1 MAKKDTSKRKPYTQE
16 ELKLIREAPM
26 RNLKDLAFSMKRSYA
41 SVRRKKWQ
49 MDNMEKDRERKREHR
64 RRMHSQTDAN
74 AKNKNTVWSK
84 WEENY
89 IMTSKE
95 SDMVIAEKLQRT
107 VGAVQIKRNR
117 LKKEKNEAKRRKQ
130 KRAEKIRRDYE
141 QSPIL

>member
-130 KRAEKIRRDYE
+130 KRTEKIRRDYE

>member
-64 RRMHSQTDAN
+64 RRMHFQTDAN

-95 SDMVIAEKLQRT
+95 SDMIIAEKLQRT

-130 KRAEKIRRDYE
+130 KRTEKIRRDYE